1 MLFGLAAG
9 LATLP
14 ALAEVTPPAAGT
26 AEAPATPAP
35 AATPAHAELTG
46 LLRLDELFAIMQ
58 KEGEA
63 YGDELQDELF
73 AGQGGP
79 RWHQEVRD
87 IYAADRL
94 LPLFLATFDAALA
107 DADIAPMRDFF
118 AAPFGRRAVDLELAA
133 RRALLD
139 EGVEEAATLRL
150 EDMMAAEAP
159 RLAQIERFAAAADLI
174 EANVLGGLNANLAFY
189 RGMVEG
195 GAIPGDPTDEDL
207 LADVWSQEDSIR
219 AETERWLYSYLLLAY
234 DPLTDDEIDGYIAFS
249 ESGPGRQ
256 LNAALFAA
264 FDRVFEQVSYDLGK
278 AAAAMLAGQ
287 EI

>member
-9 LATLP
+9 LAAFP
-14 ALAEVTPPAAGT
+14 AVAEVTPPAA
-26 AEAPATPAP
+26 EAPAAPAP
-35 AATPAHAELTG
+35 VTSAPHAELTG

-63 YGDELQDELF
+63 YGEELQEDLF
-73 AGQGGP
+73 AGQGGT
-79 RWHQEVRD
+79 RWRAEVRE
-87 IYAADRL
+87 IYDAGRL
-94 LPLFLATFDAALA
+94 LPLFLSTFEAALT
-107 DADIAPMRDFF
+107 DVDTAPMQEFF
-118 AAPFGRRAVDLELAA
+118 ATPFGRRAIDLELAA

-139 EGVEEAATLRL
+139 DGVEEAATLRL

-159 RLAQIERFAAAADLI
+159 RLAQIERFAAAGDLI

-195 GAIPGDPTDEDL
+195 GAIPGDPTDADL

-234 DPLTDDEIDGYIAFS
+234 DPLTDEELDGYIAFTDS
-249 ESGPGRQ
+249 PAGQQ
-256 LNAALFAA
+256 LNAALFVA
-264 FDRVFEQVSYDLGK
+264 FDRVFEQVSRDLGR
-278 AAAAMLAGQ
+278 AAAQILAGQ